1 MANDLGADL
10 DQFFAQAGQRP
21 GFSRLEHRQRS
32 HEVAEVVG
40 QRMKLEA
47 DGVGG
52 EGAALQPGPFDC
64 PLAFFDPLLCR
75 AALVVEGDDALGRPC
90 QALVTQGLQFLA
102 RRLRPQG
109 TSVGGI

>member
-1 MANDLGADL
+1 
-10 DQFFAQAGQRP
+10 
-21 GFSRLEHRQRS
+21 
-32 HEVAEVVG
+32 
-40 QRMKLEA
+40 
-47 DGVGG
+47 
-52 EGAALQPGPFDC
+52 
-64 PLAFFDPLLCR
+64 LLCR